1 MKQKWLARQEVL
13 KLRKHCKERE
23 ELDKA
28 HGRWLG
34 IRNRALIEFL
44 LGTGIRASECRD
56 TQIGDLTLNTQ
67 NGTDPFIKV
76 RTLKRKKKV
85 VDTVTIEKE
94 LAKLLMRYIK
104 ELKRFKGKK
113 SVEGSSYLFAGRDG
127 KKLTLVGLEKAVN
140 GIFEKAGISKEHSV
154 HSLRHTHGFYVYH
167 ENKNLKL
174 VQIRLRHA
182 NIQSASIYTDVEP
195 EEEQKT
201 INGLFDFE

>member
-1 MKQKWLARQEVL
+1 MKQKWLNRQEVVR
-13 KLRKHCKERE
+13 LRKYCKERE
-23 ELDKA
+23 ELDIA

-34 IRNRALIEFL
+34 IRNRALLEFL
-44 LGTGIRASECRD
+44 LGTGFRASECRD
-56 TQIGDLTLNTQ
+56 TKIGDLTLTFK
-67 NGTDPFIKV
+67 NGTEPYVKV

-85 VDTVTIEKE
+85 VDIVTIDRK
-94 LAKLLMRYIK
+94 LAKLLMAYIK

-113 SVEGSSYLFAGRDG
+113 SVEDSSYLFAGRAG
-127 KKLTLVGLEKAVN
+127 KKLTLLGIEKAIN

-182 NIQSASIYTDVEP
+182 NIQSSSIYTDVEP
-195 EEEQKT
+195 EEEQST
-201 INGLFDFE
+201 INGLFNFE